1 MKSLSSGKILITLVV
16 AWAAFG
22 PYIFDW
28 NKTHIYNPNWPP
40 HAKFHNAQTMLL
52 GTALGLF
59 SLWIIWYQ
67 KLHTLYKLRTAS
79 ILASFYWLTQ
89 AGAITFPGTA
99 LTDPE
104 FSSLHPLPYQLIVDA
119 VMLIMLSIG
128 YYLET
133 KRLQKYAI
141 QL

>member
-1 MKSLSSGKILITLVV
+1 MKSSSTGKILITIV
-16 AWAAFG
+16 AVYAAFG
-22 PYIFDW
+22 SYIFDW

-52 GTALGLF
+52 GTMIGLL

-67 KLHTLYKLRTAS
+67 KIDTLYKLRMAAS
-79 ILASFYWLTQ
+79 LASLYWITQ

-99 LTDPE
+99 LVDPE
-104 FSSLHPLPYQLIVDA
+104 FRHPAQAPAQLIVDV
-119 VMLIMLSIG
+119 VMLTMLCIG
-128 YYLET
+128 YYLEA

-141 QL
+141 KS